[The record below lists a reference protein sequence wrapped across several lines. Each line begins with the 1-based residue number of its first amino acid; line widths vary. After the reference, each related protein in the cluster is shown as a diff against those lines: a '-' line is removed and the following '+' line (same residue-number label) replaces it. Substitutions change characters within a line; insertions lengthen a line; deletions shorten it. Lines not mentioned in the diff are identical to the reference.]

1 MLMDGAM
8 SCLESIP
15 AFDDLARFEW
25 FPAPRRRRVGC
36 RGEAR
41 PKSGLCS
48 APRLSYSPRLSVT
61 LEVPNEV
68 TQAMRLPAPEAKA
81 RLRLELA
88 IGLYTQ
94 RLLPLGKAALLA
106 ELSRWEVEDILG
118 RRGVPAH
125 YTEEDLVH
133 DAAYADRHP

>member
-1 MLMDGAM
+1 M
-8 SCLESIP
+8 
-15 AFDDLARFEW
+15 
-25 FPAPRRRRVGC
+25 
-36 RGEAR
+36 
-41 PKSGLCS
+41 
-48 APRLSYSPRLSVT
+48 SVT

-68 TQAMRLPAPEAKA
+68 TQAMRLPPPEAEA

-106 ELSRWEVEDILG
+106 GLSRWELEDILG

-125 YTEEDLVH
+125 YTEEALIQ
-133 DAAYADRHP
+133 DAAYADRRQ